1 MCTCLSLQIITF
13 IDQTECYDPTGVI
26 AATVVLS
33 LTTPLLICLVIVLAT
48 CLGVTYCK
56 LHRLQQPE
64 GQPLVPYGGAGGGD
78 GGGGGGD
85 GGGDHPNDRDN

>member
-1 MCTCLSLQIITF
+1 MCTCLSLQIIAF
-13 IDQTECYDPTGVI
+13 IDQTECTRVI

-78 GGGGGGD
+78 GGGG
-85 GGGDHPNDRDN
+85 DHPNDRDN